1 MIDIKNLHKSFDG
14 KKVLDGIDLHIN
26 QGEQIAIIGPSGSGK
41 STFIRCINCLEDP
54 DDGIIMF
61 DGENIADFKVDINV
75 HRQNMGMVFQ
85 NFNLFNNKTV
95 LENITLAPIQ
105 IHGKKMKKDGYS
117 KKEIAAHFNE
127 KAMALLKRIGLEE
140 KANAYPSTLSG
151 GQKQRIAI
159 VRSLLMNPDMMLFD
173 EPTSALD
180 PEMVKEVLQVIKDL
194 AKTGMTIAIVTHE
207 MEFAK
212 EVATRVL
219 FVDQKS
225 ILADDT
231 PINVFN
237 NCNNERVK
245 EFLAKL

>member
-1 MIDIKNLHKSFDG
+1 MLTLNNVTVSFDNDTI
-14 KKVLDGIDLHIN
+14 LENIN
-26 QGEQIAIIGPSGSGK
+26 LTINEGEIVCIIGPSGSGK
-41 STFIRCINCLEDP
+41 STLIRTMNHMVVPSSGSIYFKGQELTHKNINSIREQ
-54 DDGIIMF
+54 I
-61 DGENIADFKVDINV
+61 
-75 HRQNMGMVFQ
+75 GMVFQ
-85 NFNLFNNKTV
+85 SFELFPHLSV
-95 LENITLAPIQ
+95 LENLILAPV
-105 IHGKKMKKDGYS
+105 HLKKLS
-117 KKEIAAHFNE
+117 KEQAIE
-127 KAMALLKRIGLEE
+127 KAKELLTRVNLLDKID
-140 KANAYPSTLSG
+140 AYPNTLSG

-194 AKTGMTIAIVTHE
+194 AKTGMTICIVTHE

-212 EVATRVL
+212 EIATRVL

>member
-1 MIDIKNLHKSFDG
+1 MLTLNNVTVSFDNDTI
-14 KKVLDGIDLHIN
+14 LENIN
-26 QGEQIAIIGPSGSGK
+26 LTINEGEIVCIIGPSGSGK
-41 STFIRCINCLEDP
+41 STLIRTMNHMVVPTSGTVSFKGEELTSKNIN
-54 DDGIIMF
+54 MM
-61 DGENIADFKVDINV
+61 
-75 HRQNMGMVFQ
+75 RQHIGMVFQ
-85 NFNLFNNKTV
+85 AFELFPHLSVLDNL
-95 LENITLAPIQ
+95 ILAPTYL
-105 IHGKKMKKDGYS
+105 KKMS
-117 KKEIAAHFNE
+117 KEEAINKAKE
-127 KAMALLKRIGLEE
+127 LLTRVNLLDKIDS
-140 KANAYPSTLSG
+140 YPNSLSG

-159 VRSLLMNPDMMLFD
+159 VRSMLMNPNMMLFD

-212 EVATRVL
+212 EIASRVL

-231 PINVFN
+231 PENVFN
-237 NCNNERVK
+237 NSNNDRVK

>member
-1 MIDIKNLHKSFDG
+1 MLKLNNVTITFENQNILENINLEV
-14 KKVLDGIDLHIN
+14 KK
-26 QGEQIAIIGPSGSGK
+26 GEIISIIGPSGSGK
-41 STFIRCINCLEDP
+41 STLIRCMNHMVIPSVGYVSFKDEILTEK
-54 DDGIIMF
+54 
-61 DGENIADFKVDINV
+61 NIDEI
-75 HRQNMGMVFQ
+75 RQHIGMVFQ
-85 NFNLFNNKTV
+85 AFELFPHLTV
-95 LENITLAPIQ
+95 LDNLILAPV
-105 IHGKKMKKDGYS
+105 HLKKMS
-117 KKEIAAHFNE
+117 KEEAIIKAKE
-127 KAMALLKRIGLEE
+127 LLTRVNLLDKI
-140 KANAYPSTLSG
+140 NVYPNTLSG

-159 VRSLLMNPDMMLFD
+159 VRSLLMNPEIMLFD

-212 EVATRVL
+212 EIASRVL

-231 PINVFN
+231 PENVFN
-237 NCNNERVK
+237 NSNNDRVK

>member
-1 MIDIKNLHKSFDG
+1 MLKLNNVTITFENQNILENINLEV
-14 KKVLDGIDLHIN
+14 KK
-26 QGEQIAIIGPSGSGK
+26 GEIISIIGPSGSGK
-41 STFIRCINCLEDP
+41 STLIRCMNHMVIPSTGYVSFKDEILTEK
-54 DDGIIMF
+54 
-61 DGENIADFKVDINV
+61 NIDEI
-75 HRQNMGMVFQ
+75 RQHIGMVFQ
-85 NFNLFNNKTV
+85 AFELFPHLTV
-95 LENITLAPIQ
+95 LDNLILAPV
-105 IHGKKMKKDGYS
+105 HLKKMS
-117 KKEIAAHFNE
+117 KEEAINKAKE
-127 KAMALLKRIGLEE
+127 LLTRVNLLDKID
-140 KANAYPSTLSG
+140 AYPNTLSG

>member
-1 MIDIKNLHKSFDG
+1 MLKLNNVTVSFDNDTI
-14 KKVLDGIDLHIN
+14 LENIN
-26 QGEQIAIIGPSGSGK
+26 LTINEGEIVCIIGPSGSGK
-41 STFIRCINCLEDP
+41 STLIRTMNHMVVPTSGSIIFKGQELTNKNINSIREQ
-54 DDGIIMF
+54 I
-61 DGENIADFKVDINV
+61 
-75 HRQNMGMVFQ
+75 GMVFQ
-85 NFNLFNNKTV
+85 SFELFPHLSVLDNL
-95 LENITLAPIQ
+95 ILAPVYL
-105 IHGKKMKKDGYS
+105 KKLS
-117 KKEIAAHFNE
+117 KEEAINKAKE
-127 KAMALLKRIGLEE
+127 LLTRVNLLDKID
-140 KANAYPSTLSG
+140 AYPNTLSG

>member
-1 MIDIKNLHKSFDG
+1 MLTLNNVTVSFDNDTI
-14 KKVLDGIDLHIN
+14 LENIN
-26 QGEQIAIIGPSGSGK
+26 LTINEGEIVCIIGPSGSGK
-41 STFIRCINCLEDP
+41 STLIRTMNHMVVPTSGTVSFKGEELTSKNIN
-54 DDGIIMF
+54 MM
-61 DGENIADFKVDINV
+61 
-75 HRQNMGMVFQ
+75 RQHIGMVFQ
-85 NFNLFNNKTV
+85 SFELFPHLSVLDNL
-95 LENITLAPIQ
+95 ILAPTYL
-105 IHGKKMKKDGYS
+105 KKMS
-117 KKEIAAHFNE
+117 KEEAINKAKE
-127 KAMALLKRIGLEE
+127 LLTRVNLLDKIDS
-140 KANAYPSTLSG
+140 YPSSLSG

-159 VRSLLMNPDMMLFD
+159 VRSMLMNPDMMLFD

-212 EVATRVL
+212 EIASRVL

-231 PINVFN
+231 PENVFN
-237 NCNNERVK
+237 NSNNDRVK

>member
-1 MIDIKNLHKSFDG
+1 MLTLNNVTVSFENDTILENINLT
-14 KKVLDGIDLHIN
+14 IN
-26 QGEQIAIIGPSGSGK
+26 EGEIVCIIGPSGSGK
-41 STFIRCINCLEDP
+41 STLIRTMNHMVIPTSGTISFKGEQLTSKNINSMREH
-54 DDGIIMF
+54 I
-61 DGENIADFKVDINV
+61 
-75 HRQNMGMVFQ
+75 GMVFQ
-85 NFNLFNNKTV
+85 AFELFPHLSV
-95 LENITLAPIQ
+95 LENLILAPVYL
-105 IHGKKMKKDGYS
+105 KKLS
-117 KKEIAAHFNE
+117 KEDAI
-127 KAMALLKRIGLEE
+127 E
-140 KANAYPSTLSG
+140 KANELLSRVNLLDKIDAYPNSLSG

-194 AKTGMTIAIVTHE
+194 ASTGMTICIVTHE

-212 EVATRVL
+212 EIATRVL

-231 PINVFN
+231 PENVFN
-237 NCNNERVK
+237 NSNNDRVK

>member
-1 MIDIKNLHKSFDG
+1 MLTLNNVTVSFDNDTI
-14 KKVLDGIDLHIN
+14 LENIN
-26 QGEQIAIIGPSGSGK
+26 LTINEGEIVCIIGPSGSGK
-41 STFIRCINCLEDP
+41 STLIRTMNHMVVPTSGSIIFKGQELTNKNINSIREQ
-54 DDGIIMF
+54 I
-61 DGENIADFKVDINV
+61 
-75 HRQNMGMVFQ
+75 GMVFQ
-85 NFNLFNNKTV
+85 SFELFPHLSVLDNL
-95 LENITLAPIQ
+95 ILAPVYL
-105 IHGKKMKKDGYS
+105 KKLS
-117 KKEIAAHFNE
+117 KEEAINKAKE
-127 KAMALLKRIGLEE
+127 LLTRVNLLDKID
-140 KANAYPSTLSG
+140 AYPNTLSG

>member
-1 MIDIKNLHKSFDG
+1 METIINVKDLRKSFG
-14 KKVLDGIDLHIN
+14 NSEVLKGIDLEVKE
-26 QGEQIAIIGPSGSGK
+26 GEVICIIGPSGSGK
-41 STFIRCINCLEDP
+41 STLIRTMNHMVVPTSGTVSFKGEELTSKNIN
-54 DDGIIMF
+54 MM
-61 DGENIADFKVDINV
+61 
-75 HRQNMGMVFQ
+75 RQHIGMVFQ
-85 NFNLFNNKTV
+85 AFELFPHLSVLDNL
-95 LENITLAPIQ
+95 ILAPTYL
-105 IHGKKMKKDGYS
+105 KKMS
-117 KKEIAAHFNE
+117 KEEAINKAKE
-127 KAMALLKRIGLEE
+127 LLTRVNLLDKIDS
-140 KANAYPSTLSG
+140 YPSSLSG

-159 VRSLLMNPDMMLFD
+159 VRSMLMNPDMMLFD

-212 EVATRVL
+212 EIASRVL

-231 PINVFN
+231 PENVFN
-237 NCNNERVK
+237 NSNNDRVK

>member
-1 MIDIKNLHKSFDG
+1 MLTLNNVTVSFENDTILENINLT
-14 KKVLDGIDLHIN
+14 IN
-26 QGEQIAIIGPSGSGK
+26 EGEIVCIIGPSGSGK
-41 STFIRCINCLEDP
+41 STLIRTMNHMVIPTSGTISFKGEQLTSKNINSMREH
-54 DDGIIMF
+54 I
-61 DGENIADFKVDINV
+61 
-75 HRQNMGMVFQ
+75 GMVFQ
-85 NFNLFNNKTV
+85 AFELFPHLSV
-95 LENITLAPIQ
+95 LENLILAPTYL
-105 IHGKKMKKDGYS
+105 KKMS
-117 KKEIAAHFNE
+117 KEEAINKAKE
-127 KAMALLKRIGLEE
+127 LLTRVNLLDKID
-140 KANAYPSTLSG
+140 AYPNSLSG

-194 AKTGMTIAIVTHE
+194 ASTGMTIAIVTHE

-212 EVATRVL
+212 EIATRVL

-231 PINVFN
+231 PENVFN
-237 NCNNERVK
+237 NSNNDRVK